1 MSADEL
7 SQRITALCGREGAP
21 ELARDPVN
29 QPMIRHWCDAVDDRN
44 PSYTD
49 PVFAEKSVHGGI
61 VAPPAMLQAWTMRGL
76 RRSSTAGGRPGP
88 LGEVMLL
95 LDEAGY
101 TSVVATNCR
110 QEYRR
115 YLAPGDQL
123 EVSSLVDRVSDE
135 KQTALGAGRFVDQL
149 MIYRDQHGEEV
160 ARMTFRILKFKPPKG
175 PPSALS
181 TAPAKP
187 AARRPRPAK
196 SRDNAFFWEG
206 VDGGELLIQR
216 CSGCSRLR
224 HPPGPMCP
232 HCHSLDWDTL
242 EASGRGR
249 VFSFVVAHHPV
260 IPPFEPPNLIV
271 LVELEEG
278 TRLVSNLVGVDP
290 AAVEIGMPVEV
301 EFTRIDDELVLPLFR
316 PAHSPR

>member
-1 MSADEL
+1 MSDALRERLD
-7 SQRITALCGREGAP
+7 ALCGVEGEP
-21 ELARDPVN
+21 FVGPDPVN
-29 QPMIRHWCDAVDDRN
+29 RPMIRHWCDAVGDRN

-49 PVFAEKSVHGGI
+49 AGFAEKSVHAGI
-61 VAPPAMLQAWTMRGL
+61 VAPPTMLQAWTMFGL
-76 RRSSTAGGRPGP
+76 RAPDEGVPRSSA
-88 LGEVMLL
+88 LGEVMTL

-115 YLAPGDQL
+115 YLVPGDQL
-123 EVSSLVDRVSDE
+123 QVSSLIDRVSDE

-160 ARMTFRILKFKPPKG
+160 ARMTFRILKFKPPG
-175 PPSALS
+175 ERPRASAKR
-181 TAPAKP
+181 TT
-187 AARRPRPAK
+187 RRPRPAK
-196 SRDNAFFWEG
+196 SHDNAFFWDG
-206 VDGGELLIQR
+206 VDEGKLLIQR

-232 HCHSLDWDTL
+232 HCHSLDWNTL
-242 EASGRGR
+242 EACGRGR

-290 AAVEIGMPVEV
+290 AAAEIGMPVEV
-301 EFTRIDDELVLPLFR
+301 EFTRVDDELVLPLFR
-316 PAHSPR
+316 LAHSPR